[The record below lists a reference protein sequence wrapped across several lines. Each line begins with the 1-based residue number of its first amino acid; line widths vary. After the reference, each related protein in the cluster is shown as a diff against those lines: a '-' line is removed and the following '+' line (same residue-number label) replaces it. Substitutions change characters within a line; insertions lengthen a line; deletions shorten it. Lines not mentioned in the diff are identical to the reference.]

1 MSKQLHWKNWL
12 LPLYCRLY
20 ILRKNHIQCKVKKA
34 HTPTLSANKCKK
46 KKKRKQKEN
55 IKIKRIGI
63 QINMTNETKNIYII
77 MSSIEA
83 FFGLKEHYLEANI
96 HPFTL

>member
-46 KKKRKQKEN
+46 KKEEN
-55 IKIKRIGI
+55 KKKTLKIKRIGI

>member
-1 MSKQLHWKNWL
+1 
-12 LPLYCRLY
+12 
-20 ILRKNHIQCKVKKA
+20 
-34 HTPTLSANKCKK
+34 
-46 KKKRKQKEN
+46 
-55 IKIKRIGI
+55 
-63 QINMTNETKNIYII
+63 MTNETKNIYII

>member
-1 MSKQLHWKNWL
+1 MKQKI
-12 LPLYCRLY
+12 YIY
-20 ILRKNHIQCKVKKA
+20 IL
-34 HTPTLSANKCKK
+34 
-46 KKKRKQKEN
+46 
-55 IKIKRIGI
+55 
-63 QINMTNETKNIYII
+63 I